1 MRFLVIFLILQFI
14 LTPLISLA
22 ESEADLKNQI
32 ESKNNELKQIEEQIK
47 VTQENLQ
54 NTNQKSKTIESE
66 VNRLNKNINQL
77 KLGIRSAEL
86 SLSKLSL
93 EIGSLNNEVSDIET
107 EINVKN
113 ESVAK
118 VLKEIQDSEEES
130 PIITFLRGNTL
141 ADSFESVQVLI
152 DINNRLILESNILKE
167 LRDSLK
173 NKKYN
178 REVKKEDVTTENYN
192 LKNRKEIVED
202 QSEERKKL
210 LSLTKKEAQSYEK
223 EISDLEERQEEIAN
237 EIESIEKKLTADLDK
252 NTLPIDAS
260 LALPIKVSNPR
271 KIFTQDYGYTSF
283 SAKAYKSGFH
293 NGIDFGLPVGT
304 PVFAPQDGIIAS
316 TGNQDNYC
324 YRGAYGKFIAI
335 KHINNL
341 TTMYAHLSKVV
352 VSPQQSIKQGDLI
365 GYSGHTGYSTG
376 PHLHFTVYSSPTF
389 YIGSSTY
396 CGPMPFGAHLDPLD
410 YLEKF

>member
-118 VLKEIQDSEEES
+118 VLKEIQVSEEES

-167 LRDSLK
+167 LRD
-173 NKKYN
+173 KYSN
-178 REVKKEDVTTENYN
+178 FIICSNAVIQPENIDFLTQIKDYWKRHNIAGAFSVIQAPFYTHSTQSAYNCISRFSREDIQQIKAIGPKSKGMNYYLDNNFRRPLHCFAGYASMFIDPFGKVYPCNFLGGNDDYLMGTIKDSEIDTVWVSRSASDSRFKVKGCPYTTCWNGCEVDQTMIQF
-192 LKNRKEIVED
+192 EPVE
-202 QSEERKKL
+202 R
-210 LSLTKKEAQSYEK
+210 LTKAVSFGFLSYYK
-223 EISDLEERQEEIAN
+223 
-237 EIESIEKKLTADLDK
+237 
-252 NTLPIDAS
+252 
-260 LALPIKVSNPR
+260 IKGLN
-271 KIFTQDYGYTSF
+271 
-283 SAKAYKSGFH
+283 GF
-293 NGIDFGLPVGT
+293 
-304 PVFAPQDGIIAS
+304 
-316 TGNQDNYC
+316 
-324 YRGAYGKFIAI
+324 K
-335 KHINNL
+335 
-341 TTMYAHLSKVV
+341 
-352 VSPQQSIKQGDLI
+352 
-365 GYSGHTGYSTG
+365 
-376 PHLHFTVYSSPTF
+376 
-389 YIGSSTY
+389 
-396 CGPMPFGAHLDPLD
+396 
-410 YLEKF
+410 